1 MDLRSYWQILK
12 RRWIYVIGPVAI
24 VLILGLITYDKP
36 ATNYN
41 AGIRFI
47 VGQEPT
53 IAAIESDEER
63 LANWK
68 TSEYVVNTLADW
80 VKGGQFA
87 QLVSEDLSEDGIV
100 VAPQAIVGGTTSDS
114 TRSMMVLS
122 ITYFD
127 PLVLEQIMQAAAD
140 VLINQ
145 NELGL
150 PQLGGETAQ
159 LVQLDE
165 PIVNSI
171 SASIINQLDLPLRIA
186 LAFFAGIGLAFLVEY
201 LDPTIRN
208 SDELELME
216 LPVIGL
222 IPGNKKGWG
231 DILPRR

>member
-12 RRWIYVIGPVAI
+12 RRWIYVIGPVAV
-24 VLILGLITYDKP
+24 VLILGLLTYDKP
-36 ATNYN
+36 PTNYN
-41 AGIRFI
+41 AGVRFI

-53 IAAIESDEER
+53 LAAADSDEER

-68 TSEYVVNTLADW
+68 TSEYIVNTLADW

-87 QLVSEDLSEDGIV
+87 QLVSQELSEDGIM
-100 VAPQAIVGGTTSDS
+100 VAPQVIVSGTSTDS

-122 ITYFD
+122 ITYVD
-127 PLVLEQIMQAAAD
+127 PVVLEQIMQAAAN
-140 VLINQ
+140 VLVNQ

-150 PQLGGETAQ
+150 PQLGGETAE
-159 LVQLDE
+159 LVQLDQ

-171 SASIINQLDLPLRIA
+171 SPSIINQLDLPLRIV
-186 LAFFAGIGLAFLVEY
+186 LAIFAGIGLAFLVEY

-208 SDELELME
+208 GDELELMD
-216 LPVIGL
+216 LPVIGF
-222 IPGNKKGWG
+222 IPGKKRGWG

>member
-1 MDLRSYWQILK
+1 MDLRSYWQILR
-12 RRWIYVIGPVAI
+12 RRWIYVIGPVVI
-24 VLILGLITYDKP
+24 VLILGLITYNKP
-36 ATNYN
+36 PTNYN

-53 IAAIESDEER
+53 VAASDSDEER

-87 QLVSEDLSEDGIV
+87 ELVSQELSENGIV
-100 VAPQAIVGGTTSDS
+100 VTPQAIVGGTTSDS

-127 PLVLEQIMQAAAD
+127 PLILEQIMQAAAS
-140 VLINQ
+140 VLVNQ

-159 LVQLDE
+159 LVQLDQ

-171 SASIINQLDLPLRIA
+171 SSSIINQLDLPLRIA
-186 LAFFAGIGLAFLVEY
+186 LAIFAGIGLAFLVEY

-208 SDELELME
+208 GDELELMD

-222 IPGNKKGWG
+222 IPGNKRGWG
-231 DILPRR
+231 DILPRK